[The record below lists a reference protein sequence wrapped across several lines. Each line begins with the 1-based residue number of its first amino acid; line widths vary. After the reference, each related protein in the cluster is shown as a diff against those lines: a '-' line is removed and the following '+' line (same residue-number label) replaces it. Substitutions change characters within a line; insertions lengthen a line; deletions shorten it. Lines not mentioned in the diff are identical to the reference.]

1 MFNREKLVEVMKNKG
16 VSMYRLWKLS
26 GVSQSTISDMINK
39 KGKNPTT
46 KTLQRIADALDVSIN
61 DLFDENESENKG
73 DFKPTLSV
81 KEQEKL
87 DKQAE
92 ELVDELTIS
101 LSQNKDHLSDRDYE
115 VLRAS
120 LKGAL
125 QAMTLRNKEKYTPKK
140 YKNKN

>member
-1 MFNREKLVEVMKNKG
+1 MFYRDKIIKLLEEKGWSKYKLAKEA
-16 VSMYRLWKLS
+16 SIPQSSLHDILS
-26 GVSQSTISDMINK
+26 GKI
-39 KGKNPTT
+39 KNPTVDRV
-46 KTLQRIADALDVSIN
+46 KAIADALEITVDE
-61 DLFDENESENKG
+61 LLDENEDKNKE

-92 ELVDELTIS
+92 ELVNELTLS

-120 LKGAL
+120 MKGAL

-140 YKNKN
+140 YRNKK